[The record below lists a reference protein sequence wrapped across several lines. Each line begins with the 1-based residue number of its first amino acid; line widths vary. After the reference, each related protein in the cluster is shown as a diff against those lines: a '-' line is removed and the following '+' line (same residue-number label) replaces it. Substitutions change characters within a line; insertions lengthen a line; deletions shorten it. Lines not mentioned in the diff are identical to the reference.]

1 MGHRHLTA
9 PCPGVYM
16 APFSLLVVTL
26 PQITVSR
33 CNVVGSINHPL
44 YSNSHDRMELNAMA
58 TYLTGDTH
66 GNFLRVDTFC
76 RAMETTKSDTMI
88 ILGDAGFNYSL
99 NDRDTR
105 AKEYA
110 SAIPVKF
117 FCIHGNHE
125 ARPQRIPSYIEGE
138 YCGGKILYEEA
149 FPNILFAVDGEVYNF
164 DGYKCIV
171 IGGAYSVDKHYRL
184 AHGWHW
190 WPDEQPD
197 EEIKAV
203 VEARLAALHWNI
215 DIVLTHTCPRKYE
228 PTEVFLS
235 GLDQSSVDKST
246 EDWLDGI
253 EDRLNY
259 KKWYCGHYHTRKQIG
274 KIQFMFE
281 DFDTIFIRL

>member
-1 MGHRHLTA
+1 
-9 PCPGVYM
+9 
-16 APFSLLVVTL
+16 
-26 PQITVSR
+26 
-33 CNVVGSINHPL
+33 
-44 YSNSHDRMELNAMA
+44 MA

-66 GNFLRVDTFC
+66 GNFLRMDAFC
-76 RAMETTKSDTMI
+76 RTMETTKSDTMI
-88 ILGDAGFNYSL
+88 ILGDAGFNYYL
-99 NDRDTR
+99 NDRDAR

-110 SAIPVKF
+110 SALPVKF

-197 EEIKAV
+197 EEIKAA

-215 DIVLTHTCPRKYE
+215 DIVLSHTCPRKYE

-235 GLDQSSVDKST
+235 GLAQSSVDKNT

-253 EDRLNY
+253 EDRLDY
-259 KKWYCGHYHTRKQIG
+259 KKWYCGHYHTRKQID
-274 KIQFMFE
+274 KMQFMFE
-281 DFDTIFIRL
+281 DFDTMFIRL

>member
-1 MGHRHLTA
+1 
-9 PCPGVYM
+9 
-16 APFSLLVVTL
+16 
-26 PQITVSR
+26 
-33 CNVVGSINHPL
+33 
-44 YSNSHDRMELNAMA
+44 MA

-76 RAMETTKSDTMI
+76 RAMETTKSDTII
-88 ILGDAGFNYSL
+88 ILGDAGFNYYL

-117 FCIHGNHE
+117 FSIHGNHE

-149 FPNILFAVDGEVYNF
+149 FPDILFAVDGEVYNF
-164 DGYKCIV
+164 NGYRCIV

-197 EEIKAV
+197 ETVKAA

-215 DIVLTHTCPRKYE
+215 DIVLSHAP
-228 PTEVFLS
+228 
-235 GLDQSSVDKST
+235 
-246 EDWLDGI
+246 
-253 EDRLNY
+253 
-259 KKWYCGHYHTRKQIG
+259 
-274 KIQFMFE
+274 
-281 DFDTIFIRL
+281 